1 MERSL
6 NRKRATKCVL
16 LLSVFIFSALW
27 AWGEK
32 APRLKFKEDSWDFG
46 KVDQG
51 KIVTHVF
58 HFTNQGDAPLVIK
71 KVRSTC
77 GCTAAMVSEK
87 KIDPGK
93 SGKIEIKLNTRGF
106 EGQLNKYVFIDTN
119 DPLQPQSRL
128 TVTAA
133 INVPPRPRIDLER
146 YSMDVGLILDTEEIQ
161 SRVKI
166 MNRGEL
172 ELSVEC
178 SHKDAIFFHQ
188 GKKAFF
194 PLKIPAGQESE
205 IEIKL
210 SPRSRKGLMR
220 EYILVKSND
229 PYRQSLSLYLS
240 GYVISKQQLKELF
253 AKYKDV
259 ID

>member
-1 MERSL
+1 MERPL
-6 NRKRATKCVL
+6 NRKGTIKCILLVSIFVFSVL
-16 LLSVFIFSALW
+16 WL
-27 AWGEK
+27 WGEK
-32 APRLKFKEDSWDFG
+32 IPRLKFKEDSWNFG

-51 KIVTHVF
+51 KVVTHVF
-58 HFTNQGDAPLVIK
+58 SFTNQGDAPLVIK
-71 KVRSTC
+71 GVRSTC
-77 GCTAAMVSEK
+77 GCTAAIASQD
-87 KIDPGK
+87 KIAPGE
-93 SGKIEIKLNTRGF
+93 SGKIEVKLNTRGF
-106 EGQLNKYVFIDTN
+106 EGRLNKYVFIDSN
-119 DPLQPQSRL
+119 DPEQPQVRL
-128 TVTAA
+128 TVTAT
-133 INVPPRPRIDLER
+133 INVPPRARIDLER
-146 YSMDVGLILDTEEIQ
+146 YSMDIGLILDTEEIQ

-166 MNRGEL
+166 RNRGEL

-178 SHKDAIFFHQ
+178 SHKDAAFFLR
-188 GKKAFF
+188 GKKISF
-194 PLKIPAGQESE
+194 PLKIPAGQEKE
-205 IEIKL
+205 IEIRL

>member
-1 MERSL
+1 MERPL
-6 NRKRATKCVL
+6 NRKKTTKCIL
-16 LLSVFIFSALW
+16 LLSIFIFSVLW
-27 AWGEK
+27 LWGEK
-32 APRLKFKEDSWDFG
+32 APRLKFKEDSWNFG
-46 KVDQG
+46 RVDQG
-51 KIVTHVF
+51 KVVTHVF
-58 HFTNQGDAPLVIK
+58 NFTNQGDAPLEIK

-77 GCTAAMVSEK
+77 GCTAAIVSK
-87 KIDPGK
+87 DKIAPGK
-93 SGKIEIKLNTRGF
+93 SGKIEVKLNTRGF
-106 EGQLNKYVFIDTN
+106 EGRLNKYVFIDTN
-119 DPLQPQSRL
+119 DPKQPQAQL
-128 TVTAA
+128 TVIAT

-146 YSMDVGLILDTEEIQ
+146 YSLDIGLILDTEEIQ

-166 MNRGEL
+166 RNRGQL

-178 SHKDAIFFHQ
+178 SHKDAAFFLR
-188 GKKAFF
+188 GKRASF
-194 PLKIPAGQESE
+194 PLKIPAGKDKE
-205 IEIKL
+205 IEIRL

-240 GYVISKQQLKELF
+240 GYVITKQQLKELF